1 MRKNVAEVV
10 SNHCCLFFSHVE
22 CMEMRDKDHFPSF
35 FAVRS
40 AMWLCSGPWDVTLRF
55 WVQGCYLNF
64 MPWPSWQNRSHV
76 TEQQDGAWDFEAME
90 EDNSLDICIWHMYNE
105 TSMWKKEASISWSPC
120 YHGLHHGSQT
130 SYPTDPKGFLVIGC
144 CHKIRQLRYLG
155 AF

>member
-64 MPWPSWQNRSHV
+64 MHWPSWQNRSHV

-90 EDNSLDICIWHMYNE
+90 EDNSLDICIMRPVCE
-105 TSMWKKEASISWSPC
+105 RKKLLSAEVPVTMAFIMAVKPVTQLTRKDFWWL
-120 YHGLHHGSQT
+120 GV
-130 SYPTDPKGFLVIGC
+130 VIRSDSC
-144 CHKIRQLRYLG
+144 DI
-155 AF
+155 